1 MFLFEAKVVVI
12 PGSVNSVVVPAA
24 TRYRFV
30 EGAPVGKTTVVV
42 ILMTQALFSAPF
54 VDWVPQ

>member
-1 MFLFEAKVVVI
+1 MVI

-30 EGAPVGKTTVVV
+30 EDAPVGKTTVVV